1 MFTTLILLVS
11 MAFYVWYN
19 TSQKAILSRNNALA
33 CWAQDNARV
42 AKIVATFALTLSLGL
57 SMTFYGF
64 ASGIFGFTVILM
76 TIASCIVLLSPLQ
89 YIPTWV
95 IAASLSLGL
104 FLEFIW
110 K

>member
-33 CWAQDNARV
+33 CWAQDNARG
-42 AKIVATFALTLSLGL
+42 AKIVAAFVLFLSLGL
-57 SMTFYGF
+57 SMTFYGL

-76 TIASCIVLLSPLQ
+76 TIASCIVVLSPLQ

-95 IAASLSLGL
+95 IAASLSLSL
-104 FLEFIW
+104 ILEFIW